1 MTDAVAG
8 AHIAHTREV
17 RDDRNRVLSV
27 HRWDTNKS
35 RVFSIVRQT
44 VINALAAAARRAGAE
59 IITGSTAQSAT
70 ADGELLLASGERL
83 TADLI
88 IGADGVNSVVRDGL
102 GLVRMRRRLPDGA
115 IRMLI
120 EQRPEEPRFAQ
131 PGVTIEYWSGSR
143 RILFTP
149 CSETEIYIAL
159 TMLDRDEAAKRV
171 PVDKAE
177 WTRSFPHL
185 ADLIARFGEEG
196 RYDAF
201 ELIKLKRWS
210 AGRVAILGDAAHAQP
225 PNIGQGAGCGMMNG
239 LALAV
244 HLEQSRRG
252 HPGPRRLGAERTPA
266 HRTYPAGLVP
276 ARDPDHLA
284 AAVSQRGARD
294 RRALQVDRQPAHQDG
309 AAPPDR
315 DRLAPRAD
323 ARDLAISAGT
333 GRAPAVP
340 FGPAARTRI
349 VLRRGRVVGSR
360 HISLLFLADTGR
372 KVGLRRLAMAD
383 RSLRNSEAP
392 GALGARTCSETCH
405 GKSQKSR
412 NADGQQA
419 RAKRQARIFRGV
431 SRHHILLAVHP
442 TPLHLVPRNH
452 R

>member
-1 MTDAVAG
+1 LRTAGAGIYIYENGLRVLQALGGYTDAVAG

-35 RVFSIVRQT
+35 RVYSIVRQT

-120 EQRPEEPRFAQ
+120 EQRPEEPSFVQ
-131 PGVTIEYWSGSR
+131 SGVTIEYWSGSR

-244 HLEQSRRG
+244 HLEQTG
-252 HPGPRRLGAERTPA
+252 EVIQG
-266 HRTYPAGLVP
+266 
-276 ARDPDHLA
+276 LA
-284 AAVSQRGARD
+284 AWEQHERPMTEHTQRVSYLLGI
-294 RRALQVDRQPAHQDG
+294 PTTW
-309 AAPPDR
+309 PP
-315 DRLAPRAD
+315 
-323 ARDLAISAGT
+323 
-333 GRAPAVP
+333 
-340 FGPAARTRI
+340 
-349 VLRRGRVVGSR
+349 
-360 HISLLFLADTGR
+360 LF
-372 KVGLRRLAMAD
+372 
-383 RSLRNSEAP
+383 RNA
-392 GALGARTCSETCH
+392 ALGIAGRS
-405 GKSQKSR
+405 KWIVNQ
-412 NADGQQA
+412 
-419 RAKRQARIFRGV
+419 RIKTAL
-431 SRHHILLAVHP
+431 HHP
-442 TPLHLVPRNH
+442 TGTA
-452 R
+452 